1 MSELFLDQ
9 ASGLRKLFGGRK
21 PPGRVIAFTSGRA
34 GCSRTRLIVRTA
46 AVLAA
51 QGERVLLVDE
61 NGGAHNALTAFGV
74 EAAGDLL
81 HAVRGQR
88 PLSDLLL
95 EVAPR
100 LALLPAERAA
110 NELDTMTVR
119 TLERLWACA
128 SELERQADF
137 VLVDCAGNGPMASLS
152 PFARLARHPV
162 VVTSAESSAIT
173 RAYARIKRLAIAEG
187 LDGINVAITR
197 ARSPVEASAI
207 HSNMRQLAHE
217 QLGIDLG
224 ILRTNGDPL
233 TENLA
238 SELKTVLPPASSFGL
253 GDLLPAPSAPSG
265 FLAGCNGE
273 TVI

>member
-1 MSELFLDQ
+1 MSELFIDQ

-21 PPGRVIAFTSGRA
+21 PPGRVIAFTAGRA
-34 GCSRTRLIVRTA
+34 GCGRTQLIVRTA

-51 QGERVLLVDE
+51 QGDRVLLVDE
-61 NGGAHNALTAFGV
+61 NGGAHNALAAFGI
-74 EAAGDLL
+74 EAVGDLL
-81 HAVRGQR
+81 QAVRGQR

-110 NELDTMTVR
+110 SELDTMTVR

-137 VLVDCAGNGPMASLS
+137 VLIDCAGEGPLAPLS

-162 VVTSAESSAIT
+162 VVTNTESSAIT
-173 RAYARIKRLAIAEG
+173 RAYARIKRLALTEG
-187 LDGINVAITR
+187 LDGIHVAVTR
-197 ARSPVEASAI
+197 ARTALEAQAI
-207 HSNMRQLAHE
+207 RSNMRKLARD
-217 QLGIDLG
+217 QLGIELG
-224 ILRTNGDPL
+224 LLKTSGDPL

-238 SELKTVLPPASSFGL
+238 SELKTALPPASSFGL
-253 GDLLPAPSAPSG
+253 GDLFPAPAPVESISG
-265 FLAGCNGE
+265 CRQESVL
-273 TVI
+273 